1 MLKSPEFEVTITG
14 VHAIRLPD
22 EVVKPFL
29 DKQQKRVLAVAR
41 FGDTSLRF
49 YAALLKWE
57 GSCHLTFGKSKQKE
71 LGVFPKDYFRLQLF
85 EDKSRY
91 GAEMPEELE
100 AVLQS
105 DTEANN
111 IFQVLTA
118 GKKRSI
124 IYMIARYA
132 NSQTRIDKSLILCE
146 NLKTGLRN
154 TKELLKSH

>member
-29 DKQQKRVLAVAR
+29 DKQQKRVLAVVR

-49 YAALLKWE
+49 YAALLKWQ
-57 GSCHLTFGKSKQKE
+57 GAYHLTFAKSKQKE
-71 LGVFPKDYFRLQLF
+71 LGVFPNDYFWMQLF

-105 DTEANN
+105 DPEANH
-111 IFQVLTA
+111 IFREFTA

-124 IYMIARYA
+124 IYMIARYV
-132 NSQTRIDKSLILCE
+132 NSQTRIDKSLLLCK
-146 NLKTGLRN
+146 NLKNGLRN
-154 TKELLKSH
+154 TRELLKSR